1 MWFSPKPNAMSVKRW
16 SSIVLVHLFFPP
28 VLQARL
34 VIDTFPKKMLSP
46 DDKRNNVLPSPAQP
60 APPTEKYL
68 FVSKGTITTPL
79 VLAKNTAIPP
89 AQFISQQ
96 AVGLIQKKEP
106 TYGKQKETP
115 P

>member
-1 MWFSPKPNAMSVKRW
+1 MVLTKTERHMQKRKWFSM
-16 SSIVLVHLFFPP
+16 VLVHLFFIDT
-28 VLQARL
+28 QAR
-34 VIDTFPKKMLSP
+34 VVVDTFPKKMLSP
-46 DDKRNNVLPSPAQP
+46 DNERSNVLPSPAQP

-68 FVSKGTITTPL
+68 FVSREAITTYS
-79 VLAKNTAIPP
+79 VLAKNTAVTL

-96 AVGLIQKKEP
+96 AIALIQKKEP

>member
-1 MWFSPKPNAMSVKRW
+1 MSVKRW
-16 SSIVLVHLFFPP
+16 SSIVLVHLFFFDS
-28 VLQARL
+28 QARI
-34 VIDTFPKKMLSP
+34 VPDTLPKKMLSP

-96 AVGLIQKKEP
+96 AIALIQKKEP